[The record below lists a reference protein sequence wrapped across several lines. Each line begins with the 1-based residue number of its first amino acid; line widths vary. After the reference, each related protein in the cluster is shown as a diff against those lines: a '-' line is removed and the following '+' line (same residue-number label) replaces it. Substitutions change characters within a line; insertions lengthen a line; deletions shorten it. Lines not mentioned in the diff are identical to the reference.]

1 MMANASWNSYIA
13 DYLESLTVERNV
25 SPYTVRNYRQWLGR
39 FTSWIQRQKNY
50 ISTKNLTLTD
60 LRKYRV
66 YLSGLTDNK
75 GKTLSVPT
83 QGYHLIAL
91 RAFLKWL
98 SKNDVETLAADKI
111 DLPKAE
117 SRRLTFLTREQVE
130 RLLSQPGIS
139 DEMELRDKAIL
150 ELLFS
155 TGLRVSELA
164 KLDRNQ
170 IDFNSREIG
179 VIGKGRRARVV
190 FLSERAVQWL
200 KRYLAMRQDRWQPV
214 FIRYTGK
221 KPEVVSKDGEKMRF
235 TARGIQRV
243 VERYR
248 RKAGLAQKITPHGLR
263 HSFATDLLRAGAG
276 LREVQEMLGH
286 KNVATTQIYTHVT
299 NPQLKRVHDQ
309 YHGKR

>member
-1 MMANASWNSYIA
+1 MANASWNSYIA